1 MKSKNKLVWLKYYET
16 SMVSLDF
23 ATGQYQ
29 LQLSTNN
36 IVDHNNIILEVNDD
50 LKSPPYRG
58 QIYYAEALNRIT
70 FRGGKWYYS
79 LEPRVKCDQGPLIRM
94 ANLARNYA
102 IQFAGHVRE
111 FYWLRASYKME
122 GIYR

>member
-1 MKSKNKLVWLKYYET
+1 MKSKIKLVWLKYYET
-16 SMVSLDF
+16 PMVSLDF
-23 ATGQYQ
+23 TTGQSQ
-29 LQLSTNN
+29 LQLNTNN
-36 IVDHNNIILEVNDD
+36 IDHDSIILEVNDNI
-50 LKSPPYRG
+50 KSPPYRG

-79 LEPRVKCDQGPLIRM
+79 LEPRVECDQSPLIRM
-94 ANLARNYA
+94 ANLARDHA
-102 IQFAGHVRE
+102 IQFEDNVRE